1 MPQMRLV
8 VSRCQTPILDLG
20 AGVGIDTLHLN
31 QLGHLVIACD
41 FSEVALEKIRQNI
54 PEVQTRRVDMEQP
67 LPFENE
73 MFDFIVANKSLHYFS
88 VQKTRALFD
97 EVYRVLKMNGHFA
110 FVVNSTK
117 DENFGAGQGIKLED
131 NFYEVRGI
139 TKRFFDLTALE
150 RFFEKN
156 KWDFVFKQEGDTES
170 ARTEAVSLKGMA
182 DKKLTWTCLVRKKG

>member
-1 MPQMRLV
+1 MRLV

-131 NFYEVRGI
+131 NFYEVRG
-139 TKRFFDLTALE
+139 TT
-150 RFFEKN
+150 
-156 KWDFVFKQEGDTES
+156 
-170 ARTEAVSLKGMA
+170 
-182 DKKLTWTCLVRKKG
+182 